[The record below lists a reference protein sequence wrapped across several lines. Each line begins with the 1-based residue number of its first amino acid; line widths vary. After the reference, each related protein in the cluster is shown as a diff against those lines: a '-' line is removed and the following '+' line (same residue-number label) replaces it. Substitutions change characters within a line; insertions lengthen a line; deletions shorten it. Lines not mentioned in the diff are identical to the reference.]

1 MRKVI
6 VLSLLILVGISFS
19 SLATVAGSTSVTID
33 NPAKAEDIKGLIDL
47 IANAVL
53 GIIGSVAVI
62 MLVIAGIL
70 FLTSAGQPERFN
82 TAKACL
88 MYAIIGI
95 AVALGAKALAGAV
108 EKIFI

>member
-1 MRKVI
+1 MRKTI
-6 VLSLLILVGISFS
+6 ILSFLLLLGISFFS
-19 SLATVAGSTSVTID
+19 PIIAVTID
-33 NPAKAEDIKGLIDL
+33 NPAKADTIKGLIDL

-53 GIIGSVAVI
+53 GVIGSVAVI

-70 FLTSAGQPERFN
+70 FLTSAGQPERIT